1 MPNLEGLPSEL
12 LLSVARYLPQSDL
25 YSLASTCRKLLST
38 AEDILYDAPVIGMPY
53 SEEYQNPIAMRNRVF
68 IFAQTLLHHPR
79 LASKVRLFSVSAS
92 KGGAE
97 FTVHPDAMSL
107 AAGYLRE
114 IGLHSPP
121 WANRVGD
128 WMRRLN
134 VGDGVAWTGLI
145 LAIIPKLCNLTIEI
159 LSDSG
164 FTTAST
170 YDSYHRYRHEHL
182 EGLFG
187 YLDEACDPASLLP
200 PDLTAILGLRRLET
214 LYYLGYDIAS
224 SWVSLPKLQTLK
236 IAHEGRCP
244 DLKRAQTQNE
254 IPSPGINVQNVVLEV
269 STLLLN
275 FNPTIRSGALE
286 DHFLSSSLYPR
297 SREVKLYLNNQQY
310 NPDYSFVEDDEDPD
324 RYHECIDIIETPGQG
339 EADMLLNR
347 MIPLSRTLPGLR
359 IDVYKDLDSSFLH
372 YVSPF
377 SSFCAFEALTLLSLP
392 QLLLLGAD
400 YGVPGQQ
407 HQFVPIYQLLPRT
420 LEYLE
425 ITSPYT
431 SVVDW
436 LEELR
441 SYSELMPQLENVTLV
456 CSDSRGDPYPALRS
470 HIEVWAEEAA
480 APGFCVQVFWSDRDL
495 SPWRPQGA
503 WSHDCD
509 PYVMRLVRYL
519 ERPHIGK

>member
-25 YSLASTCRKLLST
+25 YNLASTCRKLLSP
-38 AEDILYDAPVIGMPY
+38 AEDILYEAPVIGRPY

-68 IFAQTLLHHPR
+68 TFAQTLLHHPR

-97 FTVHPDAMSL
+97 FIVHPDAMSL
-107 AAGYLRE
+107 AAGCLRE
-114 IGLHSPP
+114 IGLHSAP

-128 WMRRLN
+128 WMRRLKA
-134 VGDGVAWTGLI
+134 GDGVAWTGLI
-145 LAIIPKLCNLTIEI
+145 LTIVPKLRNLTIEI
-159 LSDSG
+159 LSDTG

-170 YDSYHRYRHEHL
+170 YDSYYRYRHEPL

-187 YLDEACDPASLLP
+187 YLDETSDPAALLP
-200 PDLTAILGLRRLET
+200 PDLTAILGLCRLET
-214 LYYLGYDIAS
+214 LHYLGYDIAS
-224 SWVSLPKLQTLK
+224 SWISLPRLQTLK
-236 IAHEGRCP
+236 IAHECRCP

-254 IPSPGINVQNVVLEV
+254 IPSPGINVQNVVLEI

-286 DHFLSSSLYPR
+286 VRFVSSSLYPGL
-297 SREVKLYLNNQQY
+297 SEVKLYLNNQQY
-310 NPDYSFVEDDEDPD
+310 NPDYSFVEDDEDSD
-324 RYHECIDIIETPGQG
+324 QYQEHIDIIETSGQG

-347 MIPLSRTLPGLR
+347 MTSLSQTLTELW

-372 YVSPF
+372 YVDPF
-377 SSFCAFEALTLLSLP
+377 SSFCAFQALTQLSLP
-392 QLLLLGAD
+392 QILLLGAD
-400 YGVPGQQ
+400 YGVPRQQ
-407 HQFVPIYQLLPRT
+407 HQSVPVHQLLPHS
-420 LEYLE
+420 LEHLT
-425 ITSPYT
+425 ITAPFV

-441 SYSELMPQLENVTLV
+441 YQGQFNTRLKTIELV
-456 CSDSRGDPYPALRS
+456 CSDSRGDPYPAVWS
-470 HIEVWAEEAA
+470 HVDVWAEEAA
-480 APGFCVQVFWSDRDL
+480 TWFVIQVFWSDGDV
-495 SPWRPQGA
+495 SPWWPQGA

-509 PYVMRLVRYL
+509 PYVMRVVRYL
-519 ERPHIGK
+519 DGLHVGY